1 MSLLWRVVLALGAGA
16 AFVFSFA
23 PFGLFF
29 LAPMSLAALMASCHR
44 QSTQRSFLIGWLF
57 GVGQFGV
64 GVYWVYISIHVF
76 GRASPAL
83 AAALTCL
90 LIAGLALFPA
100 AVCWLLVRLRPQPD
114 ALRHLVLFPALW
126 VAGEWLRTWLFTGF
140 PWLLAGYSYIETPLV
155 GWAPVFGVL
164 GMSLVVAFGGA
175 VLWQLI
181 AGPRRPALVGALI
194 VLGWWGGAAAIGTVA
209 WTVPTGPALEVAL
222 VQGNIPQ
229 DQKWLASNRLP
240 TLALYRGL
248 TAGHW
253 GSDLVVW
260 PEVAL
265 PAPYHE
271 LRPFIDLIEREARAG
286 GSHLLLGLLR
296 YDPAAN
302 QYFNSLLALDGERRF
317 YDKHHLVPFGEYFP
331 VPSFIKRQLQL
342 LNLPYR
348 DMGAGPLA
356 ETPLPVGRLQVAP
369 SICYEAAFA
378 RQIAAPLPAADFLV
392 NVSNDAWFG
401 NSIAPHQHLQM
412 ARMRAIETGRALLRA
427 TNTGITAIIGHR
439 GEVRARLAQFE
450 RGVLTGEVRPR
461 AGATPYVLW
470 TDWPVMVVVS
480 FMLAVVMVPARGE
493 RRRSA
498 P

>member
-1 MSLLWRVVLALGAGA
+1 MSLMWRILLAGGAGA

-23 PFGLFF
+23 PFELFW
-29 LAPMSLAALMASCHR
+29 LAPVSLAVLLACCHR
-44 QSTQRSFLIGWLF
+44 QGPGRAFLVGWMF
-57 GVGQFGV
+57 GVGQFGA

-76 GRASPAL
+76 GRAPPAV
-83 AAALTCL
+83 AAVLSCA

-100 AVCWLLVRLRPQPD
+100 AVCWLLARLRSRPD
-114 ALRHLVLFPALW
+114 AVRHLLLFPASW
-126 VAGEWLRTWLFTGF
+126 VAVEWLRTWLFTGF
-140 PWLLAGYSYIETPLV
+140 PWLLAGYSHIDTALV

-164 GMSLVVAFGGA
+164 GLSLIVALGGS
-175 VLWQLI
+175 VLWQLVV
-181 AGPRRPALVGALI
+181 GPRRQALVGALI
-194 VLGWWGGAAAIGTVA
+194 VAGFWGAAVGVGAVA
-209 WTVPTGPALEVAL
+209 WTAPSGPALSVAL

-229 DQKWLASNRLP
+229 DQKWLASNRMP

-248 TAGHW
+248 TAAHW

-271 LRPFIDLIEREARAG
+271 LRDFIDLIEREARA
-286 GSHLLLGLLR
+286 SDSRMLFGLLR
-296 YDPAAN
+296 YDPASDR
-302 QYFNSLLALDGERRF
+302 YFNSVLALDGRRSF

-331 VPSFIKRQLQL
+331 VPAFIERQLRL

-356 ETPLPVGRLQVAP
+356 ERPVTVGRWRVAV

-378 RQIAAPLPAADFLV
+378 RQMAASLPAADLLV

-401 NSIAPHQHLQM
+401 DSIAPHQHLQM

-427 TNTGITAIIGHR
+427 TNTGITAVVGHR
-439 GEVRARLAQFE
+439 GEVRARLPQFE
-450 RGVLTGEVRPR
+450 RGVLTGEVVPR
-461 AGATPYVLW
+461 SGATPYVLW
-470 TDWPVMVVVS
+470 TDWPVMAVVAI
-480 FMLAVVMVPARGE
+480 MLAVVTVPAAGRH
-493 RRRSA
+493 RPVA
-498 P
+498 